1 MKQHFEAVYE
11 NGVLRPLEPLQLRDS
26 EKVTVTIHACFTEPG
41 EEEWL
46 DTDLRIEAEK
56 NADPAVTLQEVR
68 AALATIKGAMA
79 DTVIAE
85 RGEY

>member
-26 EKVTVTIHACFTEPG
+26 EKVTVTIHARFTESAD
-41 EEEWL
+41 EWL

>member
-11 NGVLRPLEPLQLRDS
+11 HGVLRPLEPLQLRDS
-26 EKVTVTIHACFTEPG
+26 EKLTVTIHACFTESAD
-41 EEEWL
+41 EWL